1 MASDRPV
8 GSLTS
13 PSQDRTSHAFGL
25 RRPCR
30 TLARILGI
38 AALAWIVLRFLPAPF
53 DHLGPIPALVSAT
66 PWLVIPLA
74 LALLLAL
81 LGRARVIALLMAACL
96 ILETAWQLPF
106 YLDASHRLS
115 NEALEREATEGTT
128 VRAMTL
134 NTFFG
139 QADVDQIVG
148 IVSEQGVDVLA
159 LQEVTPE
166 LAAHLETSELARL
179 LPYRVGE
186 DTGQQIWS
194 RLPLL
199 DMAADE
205 VGFPVSP
212 MCAASIELGTS
223 GERLRFVSVHTTA
236 PTGPWGAQWASSIA
250 LVGQLAQTPYQQGD
264 DRYVLLGDFNA
275 TMDHRVF
282 RVMLGERFSDAA
294 RSSASGI
301 DFTWPANMHG
311 VPQLISIDH
320 MVLDEGVRAAQMQTI
335 TVDGSDHQALLF
347 TLGVE

>member
-1 MASDRPV
+1 MTSDGSTDSLASPV
-8 GSLTS
+8 
-13 PSQDRTSHAFGL
+13 QDRAPRLS
-25 RRPCR
+25 RPRHLCR
-30 TLARILGI
+30 TLARVLGVVT
-38 AALAWIVLRFLPAPF
+38 LAWVGLRFLPAPL

-74 LALLLAL
+74 VALLLAL
-81 LGRARVIALLMAACL
+81 VGRARLVALLMAVCL
-96 ILETAWQLPF
+96 ILEAAWQLPF
-106 YLDASHRLS
+106 YLDVSHQLS
-115 NEALEREATEGTT
+115 DEAAERGAAEGTT

-139 QADVDQIVG
+139 RADIDQIVE
-148 IVSEQGVDVLA
+148 IVSEQSVDVLA

-166 LAAHLETSELARL
+166 LTAGLEASELAEL
-179 LPYRVGE
+179 LPYRVGGN
-186 DTGQQIWS
+186 TGQQIWS

-199 DMAADE
+199 DEADDE

-212 MCAASIELGTS
+212 MCAASVELGAS

-236 PTGPWGAQWASSIA
+236 PTGHWGPQWAGSIG
-250 LVGQLAQTPYQQGD
+250 LVGQLAQEPYQQGE
-264 DRYVLLGDFNA
+264 DRYVLMGDFNA

-282 RVMLGERFSDAA
+282 RAMLGERFSDAT

-301 DFTWPANMHG
+301 DFTWPANING
-311 VPQLISIDH
+311 IPQLISIDH
-320 MVLDEGVRAAQMQTI
+320 MVLDEGVRAAQMQTL